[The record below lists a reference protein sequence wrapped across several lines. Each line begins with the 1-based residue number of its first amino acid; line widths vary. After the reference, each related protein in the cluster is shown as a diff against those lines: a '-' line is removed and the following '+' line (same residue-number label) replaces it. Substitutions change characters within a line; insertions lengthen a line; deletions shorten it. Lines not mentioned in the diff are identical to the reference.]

1 MTLWIT
7 LMLACTPEPAALTPE
22 SAAELANRI
31 AASPS
36 TAATVLQEG
45 GTDAKTF
52 EAYMYTVAE
61 DAELTRRYL
70 AARK

>member
-1 MTLWIT
+1 MTLWIS
-7 LMLACTPEPAALTPE
+7 LLLACTTEAFELTPE

-36 TAATVLQEG
+36 TAEGVLQEA
-45 GTDAKTF
+45 GTDAQAF
-52 EAYMYTVAE
+52 EAYLYTVAE
-61 DAELTRRYL
+61 DVELSRRYL